1 MEAVVVR
8 RKGEMK
14 RRVMILAATVMVVA
28 ACAVVVSSYKSSE
41 AAAPNVESMYHMWLG
56 PNGLPLS
63 PRKQRGLLFQFC
75 TTNFVSFIIS
85 FTMISAAA
93 TAAAALPP
101 SSRDVS
107 RGEHLS
113 HVDFYYLILM
123 CYC

>member
-1 MEAVVVR
+1 MVPAMEAVVVR

-14 RRVMILAATVMVVA
+14 RRVMILAATVMAVA
-28 ACAVVVSSYKSSE
+28 ACAVVVSSYKSNE

-85 FTMISAAA
+85 LLLSYPLLLLLLLPCHRVVA
-93 TAAAALPP
+93 TC
-101 SSRDVS
+101 R
-107 RGEHLS
+107 EEN
-113 HVDFYYLILM
+113 ILATWTSIT
-123 CYC
+123 